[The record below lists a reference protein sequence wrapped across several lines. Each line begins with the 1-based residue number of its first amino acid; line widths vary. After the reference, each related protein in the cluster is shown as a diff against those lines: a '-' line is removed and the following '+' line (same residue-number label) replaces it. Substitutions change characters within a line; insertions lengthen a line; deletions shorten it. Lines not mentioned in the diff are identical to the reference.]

1 MLTVQILSILDKVA
15 LWIFHARVHAFMSWD
30 CYIKKLTPRSIFL
43 PNSTVQPTSL
53 PSFQPILQQPT
64 PNPSLNVDVS
74 TDQSPVATED
84 DISSS
89 SAHPRQRKH
98 EKKQTGPFPQVLTTT
113 TDKLKR
119 NPGPNFRIVYNTE
132 VTKLPIAFGVF
143 PIRATNSTACQTEST
158 SRS

>member
-1 MLTVQILSILDKVA
+1 MIS
-15 LWIFHARVHAFMSWD
+15 ARVE
-30 CYIKKLTPRSIFL
+30 LTQDKG
-43 PNSTVQPTSL
+43 NT
-53 PSFQPILQQPT
+53 
-64 PNPSLNVDVS
+64 
-74 TDQSPVATED
+74 
-84 DISSS
+84 
-89 SAHPRQRKH
+89 
-98 EKKQTGPFPQVLTTT
+98 KKQTGPFPQVLTTT